1 MWLSWIG
8 ASPVLSTRK
17 APWQLLPSV
26 CHLSSKTSKAQS
38 INWLACPSYW
48 TPTAVGIMRCPF
60 FFSLHGCVFNLCRLF
75 GNILSCGF
83 LIVLAAEAGNGKHCT
98 GKRAGLASC
107 PAACGCLCHYRD
119 GVRDGVGVL
128 GCWWSRLAPAH
139 MKAKPKR
146 VAESMSNRPSV
157 SLVSTVASS
166 RFFAWAPQLAF
177 ANFSQ
182 VRLTSS
188 TIQHMTSWCRGGG
201 LLLPGHLQGPQTSAS
216 GISIKMFNNM

>member
-139 MKAKPKR
+139 MKAKPK
-146 VAESMSNRPSV
+146 ELQNP
-157 SLVSTVASS
+157 
-166 RFFAWAPQLAF
+166 WAIGPAFPWLALLPLLAF
-177 ANFSQ
+177 CLGASARICQLF
-182 VRLTSS
+182 TSS
-188 TIQHMTSWCRGGG
+188 TDIINNSTHDILMQRWWPAASRSPSRASNIGKRHQH
-201 LLLPGHLQGPQTSAS
+201 QDV
-216 GISIKMFNNM
+216 

>member
-119 GVRDGVGVL
+119 GVPRWR
-128 GCWWSRLAPAH
+128 GCFGLLVVQARSCTH
-139 MKAKPKR
+139 ESKTER

-166 RFFAWAPQLAF
+166 RF
-177 ANFSQ
+177 
-182 VRLTSS
+182 
-188 TIQHMTSWCRGGG
+188 
-201 LLLPGHLQGPQTSAS
+201 LPGRLSSHLPTFHKFDWHHQQFNTWHPDAEVVACCFPVTFKGLKHRQAASAS
-216 GISIKMFNNM
+216 RCFNNM